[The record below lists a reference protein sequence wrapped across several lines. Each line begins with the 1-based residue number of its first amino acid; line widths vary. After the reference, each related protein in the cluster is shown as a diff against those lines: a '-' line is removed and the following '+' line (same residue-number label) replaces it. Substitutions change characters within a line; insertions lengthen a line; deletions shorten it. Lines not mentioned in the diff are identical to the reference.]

1 MPARLLLVDDEAHSR
16 KLLRMVLR
24 AGDFEFIEAGDGRE
38 ALAIMAEQPVDLM
51 LLDLM
56 MPTPNG
62 FDVILEMQ
70 KDERLRSIPFIVA
83 SASSAPEDV
92 ERSLELGAV
101 DYFTK
106 PLSEFDI
113 RFQLPLKVRNALALH
128 QASEERLK
136 AERMKAVS
144 AMAVALNHEINT
156 PLQVIQGN
164 AQLLH
169 VHPDLPPE
177 CREKVARIRAATEA
191 LAVLTQRIA
200 ALRDIVTVDYPAG
213 NRNTVPMVSFEASA
227 EASRKG

>member
-70 KDERLRSIPFIVA
+70 KDERLRVIPFIVA

-128 QASEERLK
+128 QASDERLRS
-136 AERMKAVS
+136 ERVKAVS
-144 AMAVALNHEINT
+144 AMAVALNHEINN

-169 VHPDLPPE
+169 VHPGLPPE
-177 CREKVARIRAATEA
+177 CREKVARIRAATENI
-191 LAVLTQRIA
+191 AVLTQRIA
-200 ALRDIVTVDYPAG
+200 ELRDIVTVEYPAG
-213 NRNTVPMVSFEASA
+213 NRSTVPMVSFEASA

>member
-1 MPARLLLVDDEAHSR
+1 MPHHLLLVDDEPHNR

-24 AGDFEFIEAGDGRE
+24 AGEYEFVEAGDGKE
-38 ALAIMAEQPVDLM
+38 ALDIMSRDPIDLL

-62 FDVILEMQ
+62 FDVIEAM
-70 KDERLRSIPFIVA
+70 RSSEQMRTIPFIVA

-92 ERSLELGAV
+92 ERSLSLGAV

-128 QASEERLK
+128 QASDERLK
-136 AERMKAVS
+136 GERVKAVS
-144 AMAVALNHEINT
+144 AMAVALNHEINN

-169 VHPDLPPE
+169 VHPGLPAD
-177 CREKVARIRAATEA
+177 CRDKVARIRTACDTISMI
-191 LAVLTQRIA
+191 TQRIA
-200 ALRDIVTVDYPAG
+200 ALRDIVTVEYPAG
-213 NRNTVPMVSFEASA
+213 NRSTVPMVNFQASA
-227 EASRKG
+227 TVEAEE

>member
-1 MPARLLLVDDEAHSR
+1 MSARLLLVDDEAHSR

-24 AGDFEFIEAGDGRE
+24 AGDFEFLEAGDGRE
-38 ALAIMAEQPVDLM
+38 ALTMMAEMPIDLL

-70 KDERLRSIPFIVA
+70 KNDQLREIPFIVA

-128 QASEERLK
+128 QASDERLK

-144 AMAVALNHEINT
+144 AMAVALNHEINN

-169 VHPDLPPE
+169 VHPGLPAE
-177 CREKVARIRAATEA
+177 AREKVARIRAATETIA
-191 LAVLTQRIA
+191 ELTQRIA

-213 NRNTVPMVSFEASA
+213 NRGTVPMVNFEASA
-227 EASRKG
+227 EAIRKD

>member
-1 MPARLLLVDDEAHSR
+1 
-16 KLLRMVLR
+16 MVLR
-24 AGDFEFIEAGDGRE
+24 AGDFEFIEASDGKE
-38 ALAIMAEQPVDLM
+38 ALAIMAEGRIDLL

-70 KDERLRSIPFIVA
+70 KHDGLRQIPFIVA

-144 AMAVALNHEINT
+144 AMAVALNHEINN

-169 VHPDLPPE
+169 VHPGIPPD
-177 CREKVARIRAATEA
+177 CREKVTRIRAATETI
-191 LAVLTQRIA
+191 AVLTQRIA
-200 ALRDIVTVDYPAG
+200 ALRDIVTVEYPAG
-213 NRNTVPMVSFEASA
+213 NRNTVPMVSFEAST
-227 EASRKG
+227 EASRKD

>member
-1 MPARLLLVDDEAHSR
+1 MSARLLLVDDEAHSR

-24 AGDFEFIEAGDGRE
+24 TGDFEFLEAGDGRE
-38 ALAIMAEQPVDLM
+38 ALTMMAETPVDLL

-70 KDERLRSIPFIVA
+70 KNDQLRQIPFIVA

-144 AMAVALNHEINT
+144 AMAVALNHEINN

-169 VHPDLPPE
+169 ISPGLPAD
-177 CREKVARIRAATEA
+177 CREKVARIRAATDTI
-191 LAVLTQRIA
+191 AVLTQRIA
-200 ALRDIVTVDYPAG
+200 ALRDIVTVEYPAG
-213 NRNTVPMVSFEASA
+213 NRGTVPMVNFEASA
-227 EASRKG
+227 EASRKE

>member
-1 MPARLLLVDDEAHSR
+1 MPHHLLLVDDEPHNR

-24 AGDFEFIEAGDGRE
+24 AGDYEFVEAGDGKE
-38 ALAIMAEQPVDLM
+38 ALEIMSSRPIDLL

-62 FDVILEMQ
+62 FDVIEAMQ
-70 KDERLRSIPFIVA
+70 QSDRMRAIPFIVA

-92 ERSLELGAV
+92 ERSLTLGAV

-128 QASEERLK
+128 LASDERLK
-136 AERMKAVS
+136 GERMKAVS
-144 AMAVALNHEINT
+144 AMAVALNHEINN

-169 VHPDLPPE
+169 VHPGLPPD
-177 CREKVARIRAATEA
+177 CRDKVGRIRAACETITM
-191 LAVLTQRIA
+191 LTQRIA

-213 NRNTVPMVSFEASA
+213 NRSTVPMVNFEASA
-227 EASRKG
+227 SVEPKR

>member
-24 AGDFEFIEAGDGRE
+24 AGDFEFIEAGDGKE
-38 ALAIMAEQPVDLM
+38 ALAIMAEAPIDLL

-56 MPTPNG
+56 MPAPNG

-70 KDERLRSIPFIVA
+70 KHDALRQIPFIVA

-106 PLSEFDI
+106 PLTEFDI

-144 AMAVALNHEINT
+144 AMAVALNHEINN

-169 VHPDLPPE
+169 VHPGLPQD
-177 CREKVARIRAATEA
+177 CRDKVARIRTATETIA
-191 LAVLTQRIA
+191 ELTQRIA
-200 ALRDIVTVDYPAG
+200 ALRDIVTVEYPAG

-227 EASRKG
+227 EASGKD

>member
-1 MPARLLLVDDEAHSR
+1 MPHHLLLVDDEPHNR

-24 AGDFEFIEAGDGRE
+24 AGDYAFLEAGDGKE
-38 ALAIMAEQPVDLM
+38 ALDIMSREPIDLL

-62 FDVILEMQ
+62 FDVIEEMQ
-70 KDERLRSIPFIVA
+70 KSEQLRAIPFIVA
-83 SASSAPEDV
+83 SASSAPEDI
-92 ERSLELGAV
+92 ERSLTLGAV

-128 QASEERLK
+128 EASGVQLKGERV
-136 AERMKAVS
+136 KAVS
-144 AMAVALNHEINT
+144 AMAVALNHEINN

-169 VHPDLPPE
+169 VHPGLPPD
-177 CREKVARIRAATEA
+177 CRDKVARIRAACETITM
-191 LAVLTQRIA
+191 LTQRIA
-200 ALRDIVTVDYPAG
+200 ALRDIVMVDYPAG
-213 NRNTVPMVSFEASA
+213 NRSTVPMVNFEASA
-227 EASRKG
+227 AADPEG